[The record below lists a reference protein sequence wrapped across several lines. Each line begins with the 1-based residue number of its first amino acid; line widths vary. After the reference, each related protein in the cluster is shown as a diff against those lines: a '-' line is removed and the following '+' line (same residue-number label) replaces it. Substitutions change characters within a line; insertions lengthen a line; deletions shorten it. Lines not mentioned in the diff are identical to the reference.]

1 MPERPL
7 AECTSV
13 YVIGEYRRGTTAMLT
28 AAGAGRRQRAKD
40 KTLYSGRY
48 LAAMT

>member
-13 YVIGEYRRGTTAMLT
+13 YVIGGYRRGTTAMMT

-40 KTLYSGRY
+40 RTLYSGRY